1 MVDVAAVVN
10 VEEMDDGGGFVDA
23 VYDPVGSA
31 PGFVAAGQR
40 AEQRLAD
47 AVRIDGERGVA
58 EFQDGCGDGLGQP
71 LGDGPPGGGLE
82 ADVVPLLTEMIDAA
96 EQAQ

>member
-1 MVDVAAVVN
+1 VVDVAAVVN

-31 PGFVAAGQR
+31 PGSVAAGQR

-58 EFQDGCGDGLGQP
+58 EVQDGRGDGLGQP
-71 LGDGPPGGGLE
+71 LGDGPPGG
-82 ADVVPLLTEMIDAA
+82 
-96 EQAQ
+96 